1 MPGNTS
7 RVPRYAGHAKVRA
20 LTGIDGGT
28 LREWRRS
35 RGWDVPKTA
44 RELRRVASEPVAAPD
59 ALVRMIRGW
68 ERGDHELS
76 ERYELLYRRLGLESA
91 QVPASRDPRPD
102 HVSDDAGNVL
112 AWVAAT
118 NTTDDAIEEMDRAA
132 MYLAEI
138 HAQIPA
144 RKVLGE
150 VLALNRDVHTL
161 LRSGRQRLRQTRR
174 LLQIHSRLMAHA
186 CVLLGDLGRGQAAR
200 EFGTAALLL
209 AQEAEADEAIAWS
222 VQAKTARWT
231 GGFVEA
237 AEFARRGFEVSGP
250 TQTKVELAYREANAI
265 ALFGD
270 ASRARKAL
278 AQAERTADALSTG
291 THDASVWSFP
301 PGRQALFSLSVALHT
316 GDAGRAL
323 RAAAT
328 AEAGWTAGAPKVLA
342 TWAQVRAGAAMAYL
356 ILDSLDGAAAQIAPV
371 LELPAEMRIETVT
384 GYLRALD
391 QMLSQ
396 PRFADSGQAAVLR
409 QRISDFTSAPAAC

>member
-1 MPGNTS
+1 VLPE
-7 RVPRYAGHAKVRA
+7 VLGHAKVRA

-76 ERYELLYRRLGLESA
+76 ERYELLYRRLGLEGTLA
-91 QVPASRDPRPD
+91 PASGDPEPD
-102 HVSDDAGNVL
+102 HASDDARNVT

-132 MYLAEI
+132 TYLADI
-138 HAQIPA
+138 HAQIAA

-186 CVLLGDLGRGQAAR
+186 CILHGDLGRARTAR
-200 EFGTAALLL
+200 EYGTAALLL

-231 GGFVEA
+231 SGFVEA
-237 AEFARRGFEVSGP
+237 AEFARRGFEVSGSTP
-250 TQTKVELAYREANAI
+250 TKVELAYREANAI

-270 ASRARKAL
+270 APRARKAL
-278 AQAERTADALSTG
+278 QQAERTAEALRPDTQG
-291 THDASVWSFP
+291 ASVWSFP

-316 GDAGRAL
+316 GDVAGAL

-328 AEAGWTAGAPKVLA
+328 AEAGWNAGAPKVLA

-356 ILDSLDGAAAQIAPV
+356 MLDSLDGAAVQIAPV
-371 LELPAEMRIETVT
+371 LGLPPEMRIETVT
-384 GYLRALD
+384 GYLRTLD
-391 QMLSQ
+391 QTLAQ
-396 PRFADSGQAAVLR
+396 PRFAGSSQAAVLR
-409 QRISDFTSAPAAC
+409 QQIIDFISAPAAC

>member
-1 MPGNTS
+1 MCQAN
-7 RVPRYAGHAKVRA
+7 VKVRA

-44 RELRRVASEPVAAPD
+44 RELRRVASEPVAAPY

-76 ERYELLYRRLGLESA
+76 ERYELLYRRLGLKRA
-91 QVPASRDPRPD
+91 QDPAQAAVREPGPDRVP
-102 HVSDDAGNVL
+102 DDAQGVT
-112 AWVAAT
+112 AWVTAT
-118 NTTDDAIEEMDRAA
+118 NTTDDAIEETDRAA
-132 MYLAEI
+132 TYLAEI

-150 VLALNRDVHTL
+150 VLALNHDVHTL

-200 EFGTAALLL
+200 EYGTAALLL

-250 TQTKVELAYREANAI
+250 TSTRVELAYREASAI

-270 ASRARKAL
+270 APRARKAL
-278 AQAERTADALSTG
+278 QQAKRAAEALRGSSQG
-291 THDASVWSFP
+291 ASVWSFP

-316 GDAGRAL
+316 GDAVGAL

-328 AEAGWTAGAPKVLA
+328 AEAGWNSGAPKALA
-342 TWAQVRAGAAMAYL
+342 TWAQIRAGAAMAYL
-356 ILDSLDGAAAQIAPV
+356 MLDSLDGATAQIAPV
-371 LELPAEMRIETVT
+371 LELAPEMRIDTVT
-384 GYLRALD
+384 GYLRTLD
-391 QMLSQ
+391 QMLSR
-396 PRFADSGQAAVLR
+396 PRFAGSSQTAALR
-409 QRISDFTSAPAAC
+409 QQSSEFISAPATC

>member
-1 MPGNTS
+1 
-7 RVPRYAGHAKVRA
+7 

-76 ERYELLYRRLGLESA
+76 ERYELLYRRLGLDGTQA
-91 QVPASRDPRPD
+91 PVSRDPDSDYAP
-102 HVSDDAGNVL
+102 DDARNVT

-118 NTTDDAIEEMDRAA
+118 NTTDDAIEEVNRAA
-132 MYLAEI
+132 TYLAEI
-138 HAQIPA
+138 HAEIPA

-150 VLALNRDVHTL
+150 VLALNRDVHML

-186 CVLLGDLGRGQAAR
+186 CVLLGDLGRPQAAR
-200 EFGTAALLL
+200 EYGTAALLL

-250 TQTKVELAYREANAI
+250 TPTKVELAYREANAI

-270 ASRARKAL
+270 APRARKAL
-278 AQAERTADALSTG
+278 QQAERAAEALSTG
-291 THDASVWSFP
+291 THGVSIWSFP

-316 GDAGRAL
+316 GDTAGAL

-328 AEAGWTAGAPKVLA
+328 AEAGWNAGGPKALA

-356 ILDSLDGAAAQIAPV
+356 MLDALDGAAAQIAPV
-371 LELPAEMRIETVT
+371 LELHPEMRIETVI
-384 GYLRALD
+384 GYLRTLD
-391 QMLSQ
+391 QMLGQ
-396 PRFADSGQAAVLR
+396 PRFAGSGEAAVLR
-409 QRISDFTSAPAAC
+409 QQISDFASAPAAC

>member
-7 RVPRYAGHAKVRA
+7 GAARYTSHAKVRA

-76 ERYELLYRRLGLESA
+76 ERYELLYRRLGMESTRE
-91 QVPASRDPRPD
+91 PSSREAG
-102 HVSDDAGNVL
+102 SDDASDDARNVT

-118 NTTDDAIEEMDRAA
+118 NTTDDAIEEMDHAA

-161 LRSGRQRLRQTRR
+161 LRTGRQRLRQTRR
-174 LLQIHSRLMAHA
+174 LLQVHSRLMAHA
-186 CVLLGDLGRGQAAR
+186 CVLLGDLGRAQAAR
-200 EFGTAALLL
+200 EYGTAALSL

-231 GGFVEA
+231 GGLVEA

-250 TQTKVELAYREANAI
+250 TPTKVELAYREANAI

-270 ASRARKAL
+270 APRARRAL
-278 AQAERTADALSTG
+278 ELAERTAEALSVS
-291 THDASVWSFP
+291 THNASIWSFP

-316 GDAGRAL
+316 GDATSAL
-323 RAAAT
+323 DAAKS
-328 AEAGWTAGAPKVLA
+328 AEAGWRSGAPKVLA

-356 ILDSLDGAAAQIAPV
+356 MLDSLDGAATQIAPV
-371 LELPAEMRIETVT
+371 LQLAPEMRIETVT
-384 GYLRALD
+384 GYLRTLD

-396 PRFADSGQAAVLR
+396 PRFAASGQAAVLR
-409 QRISDFTSAPAAC
+409 QQISDFTSAPAAC

>member
-1 MPGNTS
+1 
-7 RVPRYAGHAKVRA
+7 

-44 RELRRVASEPVAAPD
+44 RELRRIASEPVAAPD

-76 ERYELLYRRLGLESA
+76 ERYELLYRRLGMESTRE
-91 QVPASRDPRPD
+91 PSSREAG
-102 HVSDDAGNVL
+102 SDDAPDDARNVT

-132 MYLAEI
+132 TYLAEI

-161 LRSGRQRLRQTRR
+161 LRTGRQRLRQTRQ
-174 LLQIHSRLMAHA
+174 LLQVHSRLMAHA
-186 CVLLGDLGRGQAAR
+186 CVLLGDLGRAQAAR
-200 EFGTAALLL
+200 EYGTAALLL

-250 TQTKVELAYREANAI
+250 TPTKVELAYREANAI

-270 ASRARKAL
+270 AMRARTAL
-278 AQAERTADALSTG
+278 RQAERTAEALSAS
-291 THDASVWSFP
+291 THSASVWSFP

-316 GDAGRAL
+316 DDAAEAL

-328 AEAGWTAGAPKVLA
+328 AEAGWNAGGPKALA

-356 ILDSLDGAAAQIAPV
+356 MLDSLDGAAAQIAPV

-384 GYLRALD
+384 GYLRTLD

-409 QRISDFTSAPAAC
+409 QQISDFTSAPAAC

>member
-1 MPGNTS
+1 
-7 RVPRYAGHAKVRA
+7 

-44 RELRRVASEPVAAPD
+44 RELRRVAKEPVAAPD

-76 ERYELLYRRLGLESA
+76 ERYELLYHRLGLEGTQA
-91 QVPASRDPRPD
+91 PAAWEIGRDHAPG
-102 HVSDDAGNVL
+102 DARVVT

-132 MYLAEI
+132 TYLAEI
-138 HAQIPA
+138 HVQLPA
-144 RKVLGE
+144 RKTLGE

-186 CVLLGDLGRGQAAR
+186 CVLLGDLGRAQAAR
-200 EFGTAALLL
+200 EYGTAALLL

-237 AEFARRGFEVSGP
+237 AEFARHGFEVSSP
-250 TQTKVELAYREANAI
+250 TPTKVELAYREANAI

-270 ASRARKAL
+270 ASRARTAL
-278 AQAERTADALSTG
+278 AQAERTAEALSTG
-291 THDASVWSFP
+291 IHGGSVWSFP

-316 GDAGRAL
+316 GDAAGAL

-328 AEAGWTAGAPKVLA
+328 AEAGWSAGASKALA

-356 ILDSLDGAAAQIAPV
+356 MLDSFDGAAAQIAPV
-371 LELPAEMRIETVT
+371 LELPAEMRIDTVT
-384 GYLRALD
+384 GYLRTLD

-396 PRFADSGQAAVLR
+396 PRFAGSGLAAVLR
-409 QRISDFTSAPAAC
+409 QQISDFISTPVVC

>member
-1 MPGNTS
+1 MPGN
-7 RVPRYAGHAKVRA
+7 AKVRA
-20 LTGIDGGT
+20 LTGIDGRM
-28 LREWRRS
+28 LREWRRT
-35 RGWDVPKTA
+35 RGWDVPRTA
-44 RELRRVASEPVAAPD
+44 RELRRVASEPVAAHD

-76 ERYELLYRRLGLESA
+76 ERYELLYRRLGLETA
-91 QVPASRDPRPD
+91 QPRTAEPGPDPVP
-102 HVSDDAGNVL
+102 DDASNVT

-118 NTTDDAIEEMDRAA
+118 NTTDDAIEEIDRAA
-132 MYLAEI
+132 AYLAEV
-138 HAQIPA
+138 HAQVPA
-144 RKVLGE
+144 RKVLSE

-174 LLQIHSRLMAHA
+174 LLQIQSRLMAHA

-200 EFGTAALLL
+200 QYGTAALLL

-250 TQTKVELAYREANAI
+250 TPTRVELAYREANAI

-278 AQAERTADALSTG
+278 QQAERAAEALNTG
-291 THDASVWSFP
+291 SEGASVWSFS

-316 GDAGRAL
+316 GDVTGAL
-323 RAAAT
+323 CAASA
-328 AEAGWTAGAPKVLA
+328 AEASWDTGAQKVLA

-356 ILDSLDGAAAQIAPV
+356 MLNSLDGATAQIAPV
-371 LELPAEMRIETVT
+371 LDLAPEMRIGTVT
-384 GYLRALD
+384 GYLRTLD
-391 QMLSQ
+391 QMLSES
-396 PRFADSGQAAVLR
+396 RFAGSGQATALR
-409 QRISDFTSAPAAC
+409 RQVSDFLSAPAAC